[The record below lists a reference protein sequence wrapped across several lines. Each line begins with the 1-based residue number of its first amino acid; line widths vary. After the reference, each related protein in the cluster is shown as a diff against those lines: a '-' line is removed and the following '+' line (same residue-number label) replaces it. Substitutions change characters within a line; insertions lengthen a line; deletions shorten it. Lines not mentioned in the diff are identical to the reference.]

1 MKKCFSLLFSSLLFI
16 IGIFSACEV
25 GLGAAVD
32 TEAPQIDF
40 AENTISSGAVVRDA
54 FAVFGT
60 WEDDGSIGSVTATLA
75 SLSGSGFSV
84 EKEGTFD
91 DEKLSWQV
99 VFDPAEDI
107 IPDGSYELVII
118 IKDTAEHE
126 SRISRAITI
135 DNTPPLVVLSRPST
149 KSTSS
154 SIDSYGQK
162 FTLEGK
168 AADDNDVSLI
178 EVKVYSNP
186 ECTGEPL
193 KTITLPNVPLTIE
206 SDVATYSKD
215 TPNDYSVIYGHV
227 DASGIAIKDGTSA
240 TRYCQLV
247 VYDGAKRYPADGS
260 AQTDS
265 DLKGNSIEYYYLN
278 SDLAELFTDG
288 YKITELYHILNG
300 TYTGSSEAARAI
312 STSSVLDKLKNEAN
326 QVKTGKFKINPENSP
341 QFVVSS
347 RNPLPETGMDFSEST
362 ITNGNSYLEIEITPG
377 LDGHLIREET
387 VGVYLI
393 RCNNNGALLK
403 ADGTPAANEN
413 EAKKIWLI
421 ETDKHEQQADISMS
435 GSTYK
440 FKTKSQLGTEAF
452 ADMVIGENYFI
463 RVVGKDIQGNDIL
476 SEGQYG
482 FQLITSGLNIEV
494 GITVSP
500 AWISTNPNANAA
512 NKTVNVTLEYP
523 TENKP
528 FDIYRSSN
536 PDALESSS
544 PIATALNGSPYTDS
558 FAVNDTTLPID
569 SASAA
574 MPTSTV
580 YYIVK
585 GANAAQSN
593 PKNAIFKYDNCPPQV
608 AVTSVPDV
616 LATEQST
623 LTFQGTATDWFSAS
637 NHTELS
643 GVKKVYVQVYDSAVP
658 ANSTPAAGEQNAIT
672 ASLSDGGW
680 ICQIRPADW
689 QGANGAFT
697 ARGNKTVK
705 VTVVDGVG
713 LTAEATGTFVYDTAS
728 PTVSLNN
735 NWYQFATA
743 AGGQI
748 TDENVITGSSVT
760 LPSVVGKVIKLSGT
774 AGDDYGLQS
783 IIIEQKKL
791 GGETVRFEMP
801 ASASAST
808 NFVTPHLPLKSTG
821 ILVTG
826 STDIYQGSEFSAA
839 EIGNPSTVDG
849 TYTYIIIAK
858 DVTGKEIKSEQK
870 TITLYT
876 AAPTVTITNPAENE
890 WQTLNNVT
898 ISGTALSQEAI
909 AGVFYKF
916 SATQPSLPE
925 NPAEAS
931 SWTGAGWTSAAG
943 TNSWTKTM
951 NMNDAT
957 ANSYVLWV
965 GVVDNAGNAALSNS
979 RVINVDASA
988 PVLTANYYQKDLGS
1002 LLAANGS
1009 VYVKNGTQIT
1019 LYGNYEDVH
1028 SGVKNLTF
1036 KLGDDSITPAV
1047 TYSTDVITSTVNIPT
1062 NYAAYDSS
1070 YSTAYKSW
1078 KAVFSPTAEGRL
1090 TAEGENYAGLKTPVT
1105 ILDIAVDN
1113 IAPVV
1118 TISAPSDNAKIAY
1131 NNFTISGT
1139 ANDGTGSGLSGE
1151 NLKVYYTKSSELAA
1165 SLSGTTPA
1173 LIVSR
1178 SDVSSDWVELGTAA
1192 SGATWNFTLS
1202 EFSGAIAPNDENT
1215 DFYFTV
1221 SAKDNAGTG
1230 NIGYASPVKVTVD
1243 RKKPILSQGS
1253 AASTQW
1259 YNTRTIHLE
1268 GSYSDP
1274 ATVTATGSATGSGV
1288 NEIKYT
1294 VNNDSEQQIPT
1305 TDGTYNT
1312 NITIPGTASSADI
1325 KIWAK
1330 DAVGNLIT
1338 PTDPGYQSFTVRV
1351 DDTAPVLS
1359 ADYYTKDNDT
1369 SLLTASGNA
1378 YIKAGTV
1385 ITLYGNYKDEESG
1398 VSGLTFKLGDN
1409 TLTPDTDSLKYSD
1422 TPIDTPISGT
1432 SLPTNFEVYNP
1443 EKSVNYRSWTAK
1455 FTATASST
1463 GNLVVEGANIAQTPK
1478 TITAVS
1484 LTLDTTPPEVIISTP
1499 AANAKVGAAS
1509 LTISGTANDGTGAGL
1524 SSEPIKLYYRTTAP
1538 ATDAN
1543 GNYTA
1548 PASSADWTELDNTTA
1563 GSTWSYKTTLLDS
1576 VTPNN
1581 KNTAIWFMASA
1592 KDNAGSGNTG
1602 YSVPRKITVDRVN
1615 PVYDS
1620 SQASIGGKTHAQMIA
1635 SPAPWHT
1642 ESTLTITGSFTDTNG
1657 SGVDKIIVQRDS
1669 APSVEIPTTNGSF
1682 TTNISGFTTDSTLT
1696 IKAVDKVGL
1705 ESTPQT
1711 YTVKVDSS
1719 APLVTASHYKKGS
1732 GNVQEAGGIIYAK
1745 SGTQI
1750 TLYGNYKDEESGVSA
1765 LKLFKNYDDKTNR
1778 TEIPAATGTTA
1789 GVTFTYSTSPTEI
1802 TADGTP
1808 QGDYGTYDENSASA
1822 YRSWKAV
1829 FSTSA
1834 NVSGNLTVEGTNVAG
1849 LSSHVSACNITIDD
1863 VAPVIDSNNIRL
1875 KQIDATGTTDAY
1887 FKSSKYYINNKAAGK
1902 TFKITGVVSD
1912 NNYVV
1917 ESLSISVTN
1926 STGAPLNISPI
1937 SDASGTFEFTLN
1949 GISAWDENDEASAVI
1964 TATDKAGNVTTTTPL
1979 SILFDSTPPEAMH
1992 WADAKG
1998 KDIYFRIGKAD
2009 NDKIADGTLWKWET
2023 GDSVGSSNDVR
2034 NQEVGGKYSNGSWGN
2049 SNKIDISGNFYENAS
2064 GSGLKTI
2071 HYAIL
2076 NNPPSEEQ
2084 INTLIS
2090 GGSLTPGSNHVVAV
2104 GTIDPLATPEL
2115 KNVPYNKDT
2124 SGHKA
2129 AKLVESN
2136 FKKTNLSGFNSDNN
2150 YLILVAEDNAGNRAA
2165 DELKVTQKT
2174 GTDGTN
2180 SAADNSPD
2188 YTDADHTNTW
2198 NKSNRYYSIKKDTDA
2213 PSITSSQTETIYTD
2227 GNAAA
2232 DAISVGGTV
2241 SDGTGAGVDRVT
2253 LTIPGIS
2260 NFSHTITSSEIS
2272 DGNWSYNIPASTFS
2286 SSADG
2291 TSYQIKATAKDLAGE
2306 GNLSEITARTVFVDK
2321 KGPVITI
2328 STPAQTAK
2336 VGATNFAISG
2346 NANDG
2351 NGAGLST
2358 ATGSM
2363 KLYYTTNDT
2372 LGSATTAPQSITAG
2386 TAPASSWVELTDGA
2400 ITVNA
2405 DNTWQSSSTSP
2416 YSLTS
2421 ISTPNEN
2428 TNLYFIVSAKDS
2440 SGTGNTGY
2448 SIPRKITVDRK
2459 TPVFVSGTAGGSSNA
2474 ETWLNTRTINIS
2486 GSYTDPATGSGAN
2499 AIAGSGVSTIKY
2511 QVGSTAIQSLPTSDG
2526 SYDKTISLANSVT
2539 QETIKVWAVD
2549 AAGNE
2554 IPATDTTNRKSY
2566 TIKIDTA
2573 APSLTA
2579 NYYRRGSDTSVPL
2592 AASSGTI
2599 YMKSQTGGTSFTLYG
2614 NYTDSTG
2621 GSGIKQLKIKKD
2633 GVEIPAANLTSLLY
2647 SEEEIT
2653 GTNGTVPADSTYG
2666 TYSAASAT
2674 SYKSWKAVFTV
2685 TEGGRITVEG
2695 EDIAGNTVS
2704 ASALDITID
2713 DTPPEVSNVKLNVTT
2728 VTGSSEV
2735 TNEVYSATVTDSVS
2749 GTTTKTYYLNNT
2761 VSGKTFTVTGLATD
2775 NVGLQSAVLNIVN
2788 TATSP
2793 AIALTRTASNPNGSL
2808 SFTVGNWSGWTTG
2821 ATATITLTDKAGN
2834 TATSEALNISFDTV
2848 APLVDSTKLK
2858 TPTAIQTE
2866 SSLFKFEGEA
2876 ACVHPTETDT
2886 VFSGYDKVDILF
2898 TTSAS
2903 APAANAAAQATAN
2916 VATNGSGSGSWSST
2930 VEFGNTDTFGNVFV
2944 SSNGTAI
2951 EGTKYLW
2958 VRAYDNAGN
2967 VGGWVS
2973 KDFVYDTK
2981 TPSISF
2987 TPTAANKNPAADS
3000 YRNSGF
3006 KLEVDASDTYGIASG
3021 GVTLSYEGLSTPIEL
3036 TQNTD
3041 GKYEKEFVVGSTNT
3055 SASNYLADG
3064 SYSFTITVKDLSGK
3078 TSSVTRSFS
3087 IDTTAPVIDMTNT
3100 SVTRGADYTASN
3112 IGWHKTNQIPVSVS
3126 VSDSGAG
3133 IGAVQVSTD
3142 TGFTNPT
3149 NLMQSESGSWTG
3161 TIVCGAQGANTIY
3174 IKATDAVGNAT
3185 NVVTANS
3192 LTVYIDTT
3200 PPADPIFLGISTG
3213 TGDSLTATPASQ
3225 IASVLVNT
3233 VPERAAPVT
3242 VYAALVDDSTA
3253 GASTFTGIPAA
3264 STAAALKQKG
3274 KEGTSTYIDS
3284 SAGLPSAI
3292 STALPDDVTSDYKFW
3307 SYEIA
3312 TADMRSGGVNFTVKD
3327 NAGNEADYVL
3337 FQMTVDNTAPTAT
3350 FNPISNLNLE
3360 RTSDDTTTYVNG
3372 TITLSG
3378 TANDNQKLD
3387 SVKVEYKKQGATTWT
3402 EIPAPANDSLASWT
3416 RTLDTTTLEDETE
3429 YDIRVSATDSAGN
3442 STDNSATSTTV
3453 AARTQT
3459 VKVSQDTDRPIIK
3472 FTNLSLPAT
3481 MSATGR
3487 LSFRNEELYGNITDD
3502 DGVPL
3507 SLSYYY
3513 GTGTPADS
3521 DWKTTPNLSY
3531 SSGSFTLKFKDANDR
3546 NDDGPHHLYF
3556 KVTDASGTSGKV
3568 FTSKDVISSA
3578 TTMPAIPKIIDNSTS
3593 NKYGY
3598 ITRSGTGTAADP
3610 VTYSSST
3617 TVTYLT
3623 VDTTD
3628 PYRGNLKFST
3638 NYSATTPTWQEKTD
3652 ITAIP
3657 FGGNRNSFKIK
3668 IPAWDVNGVTITMT
3682 IEGYTGSITFK
3693 KTTESAGDAIYTE
3706 AKYWESSVIT
3716 IPSTMETGVKACNID
3731 VFDGVRHNK
3740 DDFSISVDNTAPV
3753 INATSPSSTQYSS
3766 GNVIAYG
3773 ETDLTYWKNT
3783 ASTDHP
3789 REFMYYALSLDNTT
3803 TPAESY
3809 EDRNSATA
3817 IKGWKDE
3824 NDADGQRIKTD
3835 DNGYVINETTNEP
3848 ELETA
3853 VISYKPYYTPI
3864 LGGGYNWY
3872 VYFDG
3877 SSSTASE
3884 THDATFRSFLVN
3896 SGVTTQALLDTTDQS
3911 LKFRTKVK
3919 AYLWIKAVD
3928 QVGNK
3933 TEIKHPILIDPQG
3946 DAPSV
3951 SIDYPE
3957 ASGTTLGGAITLRG
3971 SANDTKG
3978 ANPGVESVW
3987 VQIISSINNE
3997 YDSSATASQT
4007 TGTRIA
4013 GGLKFEDTVTSTGSG
4028 SNITYKHSYTL
4039 NSFAPQ
4045 IKDVRQW
4052 LLNGYQVYKD
4062 ITTIDNAATT
4072 NVTEGPEHVTS
4083 IDESIDGNTNGA
4095 AYYIRANFSGSAWN
4109 LKINE
4114 HAEFDPGTGKLNPI
4128 AYRVFA
4134 KDNDGNLSSYEQ
4146 QLSVYDSDNPVISNV
4161 YLRQY
4166 SNNTEGTGTVTAS
4179 RAYEDDMWV
4188 RGTWWLC
4195 GTVKDTQGLS
4205 KLEVGPSGAKVNQ
4218 SPAGTANT
4226 DEPFKYKLNSGS
4238 GVGQLTIIIEAADI
4252 ANAGQNP
4259 HTTTKECAI
4268 NYDNTPPE
4276 LLGSTAASFN
4286 ISSAVQN
4293 SNGFYTF
4300 GSQVME
4306 NPVNNAAQSGF
4317 DYLAFWFERD
4327 LTTETNPNAKHVVY
4341 DVMRPKTQINGAT
4354 VVNTSEV
4361 DWTDL
4366 ATTLSESEARG
4377 LKWKSN
4383 TVTRNQSQLGHLT
4396 MAGTDAN
4403 IHVGGLC
4410 MLKGSVYMITS
4421 VETTGTGSSATTT
4434 IGINGQPEYEASQTA
4449 YFAIANVVNNTVEAG
4464 SGAKSTADGM
4474 YGYYTQMS
4482 NDDGDHMIE
4491 SVSKQGTTWDW
4502 EANINSQNIADGSIV
4517 IHYVAFDKAGNFITG
4532 QVNGNVAN
4540 NAPRLASLEVWSD
4553 FNENGTK
4560 DAGEFDTRWV
4570 NGRERKINDTYG
4582 TRSTAVTDEL
4592 IVSGNNKDYTDGGSA
4607 FMTVKATTRFIPELV
4622 GGNGALYYTYKYGTA
4637 STLATNTPS
4646 IGASSIGIGSD
4657 DGIDEDI
4664 DNSGYYVEDQNQSGY
4679 ISGRTD
4685 LYPAGTE
4692 ANAKHYMEIPGAG
4705 ATGTYSL
4712 NGIGNSSAESGPTWF
4727 EYTIY
4732 DSTEGSTAWSTT
4744 SLNAANRLSAK
4755 FRVALNLKYQDTT
4768 RPVVKIRPFYWNS
4781 LTENSVDK
4789 PANPASFAD
4798 LRGHIELEGDLPTSF
4813 TAEGSGINDRDP
4825 KVSGVI
4831 RIEGYA
4837 FDDIKLK
4844 ELYVQMSNHTNLK
4857 GSGSNG
4863 VKVASYNGSWTTTSH
4878 AADAGWD
4885 FTAADVYCNG
4895 DGHLVRWTLTVDTAK
4910 RASPAEPEQTVVV
4923 YAVDARG
4930 SSDTNTSVHDGSTQT
4945 ALSTYRWGDVKTQE
4959 NASSTYFK
4967 DFWCYRNVDND
4978 ITDSAIVYREADKAS
4993 MTYYYKMDIVPYVT
5007 KVETGLSRYKNSN
5020 WSVYNRTALGH
5031 YPVQSVVT
5039 NVESGILKTTTSE
5052 NVTLYGFNL
5061 NHSSATFT
5069 SGSSTFKT
5077 DATENLKI
5085 TNSTDTT
5092 DTTTKL
5098 DKLAFNVANLQTGKL
5113 NLTVN
5118 GIPLMN
5124 NSNNNDAKGTANEAG
5139 NSNANYYNLQ
5149 PNGDTNN
5156 IQNDDVE
5163 FDVWEFNDRAA
5174 VPINGL
5180 ATGINME
5187 VNQKTGMLNYAF
5199 ANGGLYYSMG
5209 GNTDKTRSY
5218 KNDSYSS
5225 IYWAG
5230 DWDTFAGPCVGFH
5243 VDDQGYTY
5251 SVVTGGDTNKDGH
5264 VDKYAFYTS
5273 RWGKGT
5279 LGTGGTYGGGNSLRL
5294 EHIALKTGNTTFDYS
5309 LMKYRFLS
5317 SEFASTV
5324 NDNDTNL
5331 YMVYYD
5337 ALTNQIRFRAGTFS
5351 GTAKQSVGGFQDEAT
5366 GNTPSWYATANCQII
5381 ANGESDPFKING
5393 NANNNTT
5400 TVPVIDNRGAGQ
5412 YVDVAVVKV
5421 NGKDVVCVV
5430 WFDSITNSCKFSYIT
5445 DPITNWDILKDDATA
5460 KNWSTPVT
5468 VFEEGGE
5475 YCHIVADKNNH
5486 LHIAAYAGNGDVKY
5500 AYLASP
5506 TSTPSTCTVDASG
5519 AVGEH
5524 LTLDVAV
5531 SSNGNSIPYIGYYTS
5546 AIKMPKYAYLV
5557 DKTEGFSQTAAGVDA
5572 YERFTG
5578 NWEVAVV
5585 PSPSRMTTN
5594 REDKVNVG
5602 VWKNAG
5608 VLTDS
5613 KINGSVMNSSHSAV
5627 GSTGYSATNWSK
5639 TFGNGTSNAVLGY
5652 QISTSTGSC
5661 LETAQKR

>member
-1 MKKCFSLLFSSLLFI
+1 M
-16 IGIFSACEV
+16 
-25 GLGAAVD
+25 
-32 TEAPQIDF
+32 
-40 AENTISSGAVVRDA
+40 
-54 FAVFGT
+54 
-60 WEDDGSIGSVTATLA
+60 
-75 SLSGSGFSV
+75 
-84 EKEGTFD
+84 
-91 DEKLSWQV
+91 
-99 VFDPAEDI
+99 
-107 IPDGSYELVII
+107 
-118 IKDTAEHE
+118 
-126 SRISRAITI
+126 
-135 DNTPPLVVLSRPST
+135 LSRPST

-300 TYTGSSEAARAI
+300 TYSGSSEAARTI

-387 VGVYLI
+387 VGIYLV

-421 ETDKHEQQADISMS
+421 ETDKHEQQADITMS

-735 NWYQFATA
+735 NWYQFAIA
-743 AGGQI
+743 AGTQI
-748 TDENVITGSSVT
+748 NDETPVTGSSVT

-774 AGDDYGLQS
+774 AGDDYGLQT
-783 IIIEQKKL
+783 IIVEQKKL

-801 ASASAST
+801 ALASAST

-821 ILVTG
+821 ILVNG
-826 STDIYQGSEFSAA
+826 STNVYQGSEFSAA
-839 EIGNPSTVDG
+839 EIGNPSIVDG

-876 AAPTVTITNPAENE
+876 AAPTVSITNPAENE

-951 NMNDAT
+951 NMNNAT

-988 PVLTANYYQKDLGS
+988 PVLTANYYQKDSGS

-1009 VYVKNGTQIT
+1009 VYVKAGTQIT
-1019 LYGNYEDVH
+1019 LYGNYEDVD

-1036 KLGDDSITPAV
+1036 KLGDDSITPTV
-1047 TYSTDVITSTVNIPT
+1047 TFSTDVITTTVNLPT

-1113 IAPVV
+1113 TAPVV

-1173 LIVSR
+1173 LIVSG

-1192 SGATWNFTLS
+1192 SGATWNFTQS
-1202 EFSGAIAPNDENT
+1202 EFSEAIAPNNENT

-1230 NIGYASPVKVTVD
+1230 NIGYAVPVKVTVD

-1274 ATVTATGSATGSGV
+1274 ATGSATGSGV

-1294 VNNDSEQQIPT
+1294 VNNGSEQQIPT

-1312 NITIPGTASSADI
+1312 NITIPGTESSATI

-1330 DAVGNLIT
+1330 DAVGNLII
-1338 PTDPGYQSFTVRV
+1338 PTDSGYQSFTVRV

-1359 ADYYTKDNDT
+1359 ANYYTKDNDT

-1398 VSGLTFKLGDN
+1398 VSGLTFKLGDD
-1409 TLTPDTDSLKYSD
+1409 TLTPDTDSLKYSV
-1422 TPIDTPISGT
+1422 TPISGT
-1432 SLPTNFEVYNP
+1432 SLPPNNFEDYNP
-1443 EKSVNYRSWTAK
+1443 DNSVNYRSWTAK

-1499 AANAKVGAAS
+1499 AANAKVGAAA

-1524 SSEPIKLYYRTTAP
+1524 SNEHIKLYYRTTEP
-1538 ATDAN
+1538 P
-1543 GNYTA
+1543 A
-1548 PASSADWTELDNTTA
+1548 PASSDGWIELANNITA
-1563 GSTWSYKTTLLDS
+1563 GSTWSYTTTLSDS

-1581 KNTAIWFMASA
+1581 ENTAIWFMASA

-1620 SQASIGGKTHAQMIA
+1620 SQASIGGKTHVQMTA
-1635 SPAPWHT
+1635 SSTPWHT
-1642 ESTLTITGSFTDTNG
+1642 ESTLTISGKFTDTDG

-1669 APSVEIPTTNGSF
+1669 EPSVEIPTTNGSF

-1696 IKAVDKVGL
+1696 IKAEDKVGL

-1719 APLVTASHYKKGS
+1719 APLVTASHYKKGTGS
-1732 GNVQEAGGIIYAK
+1732 VQGTGGIIYAK

-1750 TLYGNYKDEESGVSA
+1750 TLYGNYKDLQSGVSA
-1765 LKLFKNYDDKTNR
+1765 LKLFKNYDDVTNR
-1778 TEIPAATGTTA
+1778 TEIPAATGTSA
-1789 GVTFTYSTSPTEI
+1789 GVTFTYSTNEI
-1802 TADGTP
+1802 AAGGTP
-1808 QGDYGTYDENSASA
+1808 PEDYAPYNTTSASD

-1829 FSTSA
+1829 FSTGTT
-1834 NVSGNLTVEGTNVAG
+1834 VSGNLTVEGTNVAG

-1863 VAPVIDSNNIRL
+1863 EAPVIDSNNIRL
-1875 KQIDATGTTDAY
+1875 KQIDSAGSTTDAY
-1887 FKSSKYYINNKAAGK
+1887 FKSSNSKYYINNTTAARK

-1926 STGAPLNISPI
+1926 TNSTGASLNISPI

-1949 GISAWDENDEASAVI
+1949 GISESEWAENNEASAVI
-1964 TATDKAGNVTTTTPL
+1964 TATDKAGNVTQSNPL
-1979 SILFDSTPPEAMH
+1979 RIVFDSTPPEAMH

-2009 NDKIADGTLWKWET
+2009 NDKIADGTLWET
-2023 GDSVGSSNDVR
+2023 YDSVGSINDVR
-2034 NQEVGGKYSNGSWGN
+2034 NQEVGGKYSYGSWGN
-2049 SNKIDISGNFYENAS
+2049 SNKIDISGNFYENAN

-2076 NNPPSEEQ
+2076 NNPPSQEQ

-2124 SGHKA
+2124 SGNKA

-2150 YLILVAEDNAGNRAA
+2150 YLILVAEDNAGNRAP

-2174 GTDGTN
+2174 GNDGTN

-2198 NKSNRYYSIKKDTDA
+2198 NESNRYYSIKKDTDA

-2241 SDGTGAGVDRVT
+2241 SDGTGAGVDRVI
-2253 LTIPGIS
+2253 LTISGIS
-2260 NFSHTITSSEIS
+2260 TFSHTITSSEIS
-2272 DGNWSYNIPASTFS
+2272 DGNWSYDIPASTFS
-2286 SSADG
+2286 TSADG
-2291 TSYQIKATAKDLAGE
+2291 TSYQIKATAKDRAGE
-2306 GNLSEITARTVFVDK
+2306 GNLTEITARTVFVDK

-2358 ATGSM
+2358 AAGSM

-2372 LGSATTAPQSITAG
+2372 LGSATTAPQSITTG

-2459 TPVFVSGTAGGSSNA
+2459 TPVFVSGTAGGSSNS
-2474 ETWLNTRTINIS
+2474 ETWLNTRTVNIS

-2511 QVGSTAIQSLPTSDG
+2511 QVGSAAEQSLPTSDG

-2554 IPATDTTNRKSY
+2554 IPETDTTNRKSY

-2647 SEEEIT
+2647 STVEIT

-2685 TEGGRITVEG
+2685 TAGGRITVEG

-2728 VTGSSEV
+2728 GTGSSAV
-2735 TNEVYSATVTDSVS
+2735 TNEVYSATTTSA

-2775 NVGLQSAVLNIVN
+2775 NIGLQSAVLNIVN

-2793 AIALTRTASNPNGSL
+2793 ETALTSPAANPNGSL

-2848 APLVDSTKLK
+2848 APLVDNTKLN

-2866 SSLFKFEGEA
+2866 SSLFKFKGDA
-2876 ACVHPTETDT
+2876 DCVHPTETDT

-2898 TTSAS
+2898 TTSNTN
-2903 APAANAAAQATAN
+2903 PGANAAAQASAN
-2916 VATNGSGSGSWSST
+2916 VATNGSWSST

-2944 SSNGTAI
+2944 SSNGKAI

-2987 TPTAANKNPAADS
+2987 TPTASNKNPAADS
-3000 YRNSGF
+3000 YRSAGF
-3006 KLEVDASDTYGIASG
+3006 TLEADASDSYG
-3021 GVTLSYEGLSTPIEL
+3021 VQKVEVLYT
-3036 TQNTD
+3036 TQAGAQTKQMPLNSD
-3041 GKYEKEFVVGSTNT
+3041 GKYEFAFVTGSANS
-3055 SASNYLADG
+3055 SADNYLADG
-3064 SYSFTITVKDLSGK
+3064 TYTFTVRVTDNSEKPNTVS
-3078 TSSVTRSFS
+3078 RSFS

-3100 SVTRGADYTASN
+3100 SVTRGADYIASN

-3185 NVVTANS
+3185 NVVNANS

-3200 PPADPIFLGISTG
+3200 APADPIFLGISTG
-3213 TGDSLTATPASQ
+3213 SGDSLTATPASQ
-3225 IASVLVNT
+3225 ITSVLVNKT
-3233 VPERAAPVT
+3233 VPVT
-3242 VYAALVDDSTA
+3242 VYAALVDDGTST
-3253 GASTFTGIPAA
+3253 TWTGIRAEAPTTSAEKA
-3264 STAAALKQKG
+3264 FVQKG
-3274 KEGTSTYIDS
+3274 KDRTSTYLASS
-3284 SAGLPSAI
+3284 SALPEAI
-3292 STALPDDVTSDYKFW
+3292 RTALPDDVTSDYKFW

-3312 TADMRSGGVNFTVKD
+3312 TTDMRSGGVNFTVKD

-3337 FQMTVDNTAPTAT
+3337 FQMTVDNTPPSAT

-3360 RTSDDTTTYVNG
+3360 RASNDTTTYVNG

-3402 EIPAPANDSLASWT
+3402 EIPAPANASLASWT

-3442 STDNSATSTTV
+3442 PTDNSATSTTV

-3481 MSATGR
+3481 MTADTDNR
-3487 LSFRNEELYGNITDD
+3487 ISFRNEEIYGNVTDD
-3502 DGVPL
+3502 DGIPR
-3507 SLSYYY
+3507 SLEYYY

-3531 SSGSFTLKFKDANDR
+3531 SSGSFTLKFKKADNTT
-3546 NDDGPHHLYF
+3546 NDDGTHHLYF
-3556 KVTDASGTSGKV
+3556 RVTDASGTTGKV
-3568 FTSKDVISSA
+3568 FKSQGVISSA
-3578 TTMPAIPKIIDNSTS
+3578 TTMPAIPKVIDNSTS

-3598 ITRSGTGTAADP
+3598 ITRSNTTP

-3668 IPAWDVNGVTITMT
+3668 IPAWDVNGVEISMT
-3682 IEGYTGSITFK
+3682 IEGYTGTITF
-3693 KTTESAGDAIYTE
+3693 TETEEPAGDAIYTE

-3716 IPSTMETGVKACNID
+3716 IPSTMETGVKACAID
-3731 VFDGVRHNK
+3731 VFDGVRHNR

-3753 INATSPSSTQYSS
+3753 INAAAPSSTQNSS

-3783 ASTDHP
+3783 SATDTP
-3789 REFMYYALSLDNTT
+3789 REYMYYALSLDNETEPAENQAASSDDSANTITSWKQYTNAGESTVTT
-3803 TPAESY
+3803 TTVPAGS
-3809 EDRNSATA
+3809 NAS
-3817 IKGWKDE
+3817 
-3824 NDADGQRIKTD
+3824 
-3835 DNGYVINETTNEP
+3835 
-3848 ELETA
+3848 
-3853 VISYKPYYTPI
+3853 ISFKPYYSPI
-3864 LGGGYNWY
+3864 KGGSFSWY
-3872 VYFDG
+3872 VHFDG
-3877 SSSTASE
+3877 AASTDGE
-3884 THDATFRSFLVN
+3884 THDKTFKQFLID
-3896 SGVTTQALLDTTDQS
+3896 SGITTLQAIENTNQS
-3911 LKFRTKVK
+3911 QKFKAVVR

-3928 QVGNK
+3928 QVGNE
-3933 TEIKHPILIDPQG
+3933 TVIKHPILIDPQG
-3946 DAPSV
+3946 DAPKV
-3951 SIDYPE
+3951 TIDYPE
-3957 ASGTTLGGAITLRG
+3957 AEGTTLGDEVTLRG
-3971 SANDTKG
+3971 SAVDTLGTTTTDASG
-3978 ANPGVESVW
+3978 ATVSNIGVESVW
-3987 VQIISSINNE
+3987 VQLISAKYNG
-3997 YDSSATASQT
+3997 YDST
-4007 TGTRIA
+4007 TSTTSGSRTA
-4013 GGLKFEDTVTSTGSG
+4013 GGLSFSDTVTPSTENGTTTYSHEYSLTDFAPTMKDVKQWINTVDGSG
-4028 SNITYKHSYTL
+4028 HKVYEVYTGIL
-4039 NSFAPQ
+4039 TDSP
-4045 IKDVRQW
+4045 
-4052 LLNGYQVYKD
+4052 
-4062 ITTIDNAATT
+4062 T
-4072 NVTEGPEHVTS
+4072 HVTAVGN
-4083 IDESIDGNTNGA
+4083 DAAWADDADGTN
-4095 AYYIRANFSGSAWN
+4095 YYIKASVSGSSWN
-4109 LKINE
+4109 LKINSVK
-4114 HAEFDPGTGKLNPI
+4114 EFDPAEGQLNPV

-4134 KDNDGNLSSYEQ
+4134 EDKDGNLSSYEQ
-4146 QLSVYDSDNPVISNV
+4146 QLSVFDSDNPIVGSL

-4166 SNNTEGTGTVTAS
+4166 SDNNAGTGTVTAS
-4179 RAYEDDMWV
+4179 RLYEDDVWV
-4188 RGTWWLC
+4188 KGKWWLY
-4195 GTVKDTQGLS
+4195 GSVKDTQGLS
-4205 KLEVGPSGAKVNQ
+4205 S
-4218 SPAGTANT
+4218 
-4226 DEPFKYKLNSGS
+4226 
-4238 GVGQLTIIIEAADI
+4238 LTINGNTVTITGTSTNSDTPQDFNFKLDTDVADSAGNLTVTIIAED
-4252 ANAGQNP
+4252 NATNQT
-4259 HTTTKECAI
+4259 HKTTKRCSI
-4268 NYDNTPPE
+4268 NYDNVNPT
-4276 LLGSTAASFN
+4276 LLPSTGEKYN
-4286 ISSAVQN
+4286 ISTSVMN
-4293 SNGFYTF
+4293 SNGFYSF
-4300 GSQVME
+4300 GSQVTE
-4306 NPVNNAAQSGF
+4306 NSVNGQEQSGF
-4317 DYLAFWFERD
+4317 DYLAFWFERNI
-4327 LTTETNPNAKHVVY
+4327 TGKRVVY
-4341 DVMRPKTQINGAT
+4341 DVMKPKVSGENSF
-4354 VVNTSEV
+4354 NSEISYS
-4361 DWTDL
+4361 DL
-4366 ATTLSESEARG
+4366 SLDSGLMWKTKTGVGRSSTARDTLTLSA
-4377 LKWKSN
+4377 
-4383 TVTRNQSQLGHLT
+4383 
-4396 MAGTDAN
+4396 ADDN
-4403 IHVGGLC
+4403 IHTGGLC
-4410 MLKGSVYMITS
+4410 KVAGAIYIINNISEDGRTIT
-4421 VETTGTGSSATTT
+4421 
-4434 IGINGQPEYEASQTA
+4434 INGQPEYTSATETV
-4449 YFAIANVVNNTVEAG
+4449 YFAIANVVNNNVEAG
-4464 SGAKSTADGM
+4464 SGAKNAA
-4474 YGYYTQMS
+4474 GYYNTLS
-4482 NDDGDHMIE
+4482 NDDGDHMVE
-4491 SVSKQGTTWDW
+4491 SVSKQGAVWTW
-4502 EANINSQNIADGSIV
+4502 EANINSQNIADGSI
-4517 IHYVAFDKAGNFITG
+4517 ILHYVAFDKAGNLATAD
-4532 QVNGNVAN
+4532 VSNANVKN

-4560 DAGEFDTRWV
+4560 DAGESDTKYY
-4570 NGRERKINDTYG
+4570 NGKERKLGGSYG
-4582 TRSTAVTDEL
+4582 TRATAVTSEL
-4592 IVSGNNKDYTDGGSA
+4592 IVSGNDKDYTVAEGETEYGSA
-4607 FMTVKATTRFIPELV
+4607 FMTVKATTTFIPELV
-4622 GGNGALYYTYKYGTA
+4622 GGNGALYYTYKYGDKEHLGTA
-4637 STLATNTPS
+4637 AVHYGAAT
-4646 IGASSIGIGSD
+4646 IGNGND

-4664 DNSGYYVEDQNQSGY
+4664 NSTGYYQADQNGSAY
-4679 ISGRTD
+4679 IVGNKSHQMVIYGGSADSTTD
-4685 LYPAGTE
+4685 DDSYTL
-4692 ANAKHYMEIPGAG
+4692 NALNNSAS
-4705 ATGTYSL
+4705 ATD
-4712 NGIGNSSAESGPTWF
+4712 PTWF

-4732 DSTEGSTAWSTT
+4732 DSTEGCADWGSTPTSSSTT
-4744 SLNAANRLSAK
+4744 GRLSAK
-4755 FRVALNLKYQDTT
+4755 FRVALNVQYRDSTS
-4768 RPVVKIRPFYWNS
+4768 PVVKIRPFYWNS

-4798 LRGHIELEGDLPTSF
+4798 LRGHIELEGDLPTLN
-4813 TAEGSGINDRDP
+4813 TGVSGLDDRDP

-4910 RASPAEPEQTVVV
+4910 RASPAQTEQTVVV

-4967 DFWCYRNVDND
+4967 DFWCYRNVDNE
-4978 ITDSAIVYREADKAS
+4978 ITDSAIVYKEADKAS

-5039 NVESGILKTTTSE
+5039 NAGTGINLKTTTSE

-5069 SGSSTFKT
+5069 SGSSTFT
-5077 DATENLKI
+5077 TEATGNLKI
-5085 TNSTDTT
+5085 TNSTDTET
-5092 DTTTKL
+5092 QLHTL
-5098 DKLAFNVANLQTGKL
+5098 SFNVAELQTGRL
-5113 NLTVN
+5113 NLTVSD
-5118 GIPLMN
+5118 IPLMN
-5124 NSNNNDAKGTANEAG
+5124 NSNKNEAMGTANEAG

-5174 VPINGL
+5174 VPLNGL

-5187 VNQKTGMLNYAF
+5187 INQTTKMLNYAF
-5199 ANGGLYYSMG
+5199 ANGGLWYNMG
-5209 GNTDKTRSY
+5209 GNTTNTQPAYSET
-5218 KNDSYSS
+5218 DSYSS
-5225 IYWAG
+5225 YYWAG

-5243 VDDQGYTY
+5243 VDELGYTY
-5251 SVVTGGDTNKDGH
+5251 SVASGGDTNNSGAA
-5264 VDKYAFYTS
+5264 DKYTLFTS
-5273 RWGKGT
+5273 RWGVGDHGT
-5279 LGTGGTYGGGNSLRL
+5279 AGTYGTNENDYSKNSIRL
-5294 EHIALKTGNTTFDYS
+5294 GYIANKTGDGTYDYD
-5309 LMKYRFLS
+5309 LMKYRYLS
-5317 SEFASTV
+5317 SEFASSVSGTS
-5324 NDNDTNL
+5324 TNL
-5331 YMVYYD
+5331 YLVYYD
-5337 ALTNQIRFRAGTFS
+5337 ALTNQIRFKAGTFT
-5351 GTAKQSVGGFQDEAT
+5351 GNTRNRNVGGFVDEARNEKPSYYN
-5366 GNTPSWYATANCQII
+5366 NTNSQII
-5381 ANGESDPFKING
+5381 ANGSEATTFKTSKDKTVTVNG
-5393 NANNNTT
+5393 IAG
-5400 TVPVIDNRGAGQ
+5400 RGAGQ
-5412 YVDVAVVKV
+5412 YVDVAVVK
-5421 NGKDVVCVV
+5421 NGTSDVVCVV
-5430 WFDSITNSCKFSYIT
+5430 WFDSEANCCKFSYII
-5445 DPITNWDILKDDATA
+5445 DPITNWNQLKGDATA
-5460 KNWSTPVT
+5460 KNWSTPKT
-5468 VFEEGGE
+5468 IFAEGGE

-5500 AYLASP
+5500 AYISEYNAYDAAN
-5506 TSTPSTCTVDASG
+5506 STVPTCTVDASG
-5519 AVGEH
+5519 TVGEH

-5531 SSNGNSIPYIGYYTS
+5531 VGTGANEHSIPYIGYFTS

-5557 DKTEGFSQTAAGVDA
+5557 DKTTGFSQTAAGVDTD
-5572 YERFTG
+5572 ERFTG
-5578 NWEVAVV
+5578 NWEVTVV

-5594 REDKVNVG
+5594 REDKVNIG

-5608 VLTDS
+5608 VLTT
-5613 KINGSVMNSSHSAV
+5613 
-5627 GSTGYSATNWSK
+5627 STKRTSTRGGNLNGYSSTNWSK

-5652 QISTSTGSC
+5652 QISTSSGSC

>member
-1 MKKCFSLLFSSLLFI
+1 MKKRLLYSFLLFI

-32 TEAPQIDF
+32 TEAPKIDF

-99 VFDPAEDI
+99 VFNPAEDI

-300 TYTGSSEAARAI
+300 TYSGSSEAARTI

-387 VGVYLI
+387 VGIYLV

-421 ETDKHEQQADISMS
+421 ETDKHEQQADITMS

-616 LATEQST
+616 LVTEQST

-713 LTAEATGTFVYDTAS
+713 LTAEATSTFVYDTAS

-748 TDENVITGSSVT
+748 TDENVITGSNVT
-760 LPSVVGKVIKLSGT
+760 IPSVVGKVIKLSGT

-801 ASASAST
+801 ALASAST

-821 ILVTG
+821 ILVNG
-826 STDIYQGSEFSAA
+826 LTDVYQGSEFSAA

-876 AAPTVTITNPAENE
+876 AAPTVSITNPAENE

-988 PVLTANYYQKDLGS
+988 PVLTANYYQKDSGS
-1002 LLAANGS
+1002 LLDANGS
-1009 VYVKNGTQIT
+1009 VYVKAGTQIT
-1019 LYGNYEDVH
+1019 LYGNYKDVH

-1047 TYSTDVITSTVNIPT
+1047 TFSTDVITTTVNLPT
-1062 NYAAYDSS
+1062 NYAAYDPS

-1078 KAVFSPTAEGRL
+1078 KAVFSPTTEGRL
-1090 TAEGENYAGLKTPVT
+1090 TAEGENDAGLKTPVT

-1113 IAPVV
+1113 TAPVV

-1139 ANDGTGSGLSGE
+1139 ANDGTG
-1151 NLKVYYTKSSELAA
+1151 
-1165 SLSGTTPA
+1165 
-1173 LIVSR
+1173 
-1178 SDVSSDWVELGTAA
+1178 
-1192 SGATWNFTLS
+1192 
-1202 EFSGAIAPNDENT
+1202 
-1215 DFYFTV
+1215 
-1221 SAKDNAGTG
+1221 
-1230 NIGYASPVKVTVD
+1230 
-1243 RKKPILSQGS
+1243 
-1253 AASTQW
+1253 
-1259 YNTRTIHLE
+1259 
-1268 GSYSDP
+1268 
-1274 ATVTATGSATGSGV
+1274 
-1288 NEIKYT
+1288 
-1294 VNNDSEQQIPT
+1294 
-1305 TDGTYNT
+1305 
-1312 NITIPGTASSADI
+1312 
-1325 KIWAK
+1325 
-1330 DAVGNLIT
+1330 
-1338 PTDPGYQSFTVRV
+1338 
-1351 DDTAPVLS
+1351 
-1359 ADYYTKDNDT
+1359 
-1369 SLLTASGNA
+1369 
-1378 YIKAGTV
+1378 
-1385 ITLYGNYKDEESG
+1385 
-1398 VSGLTFKLGDN
+1398 
-1409 TLTPDTDSLKYSD
+1409 
-1422 TPIDTPISGT
+1422 
-1432 SLPTNFEVYNP
+1432 
-1443 EKSVNYRSWTAK
+1443 
-1455 FTATASST
+1455 
-1463 GNLVVEGANIAQTPK
+1463 
-1478 TITAVS
+1478 
-1484 LTLDTTPPEVIISTP
+1484 
-1499 AANAKVGAAS
+1499 
-1509 LTISGTANDGTGAGL
+1509 AGL
-1524 SSEPIKLYYRTTAP
+1524 SNEPIKLYYTKTEP
-1538 ATDAN
+1538 AKDSN
-1543 GNYTA
+1543 GTYTA
-1548 PASSADWTELDNTTA
+1548 PASSAGWTELANNIIA
-1563 GSTWSYKTTLLDS
+1563 GSTWSYTTTLLDS

-1581 KNTAIWFMASA
+1581 ENTAIWFMASA

-1602 YSVPRKITVDRVN
+1602 YSVPRKITVDRVK

-1620 SQASIGGKTHAQMIA
+1620 SQASIGGKTHAQMTA
-1635 SPAPWHT
+1635 SPTPWHT

-1696 IKAVDKVGL
+1696 IKAIDKVGL
-1705 ESTPQT
+1705 ESTVQT

-1719 APLVTASHYKKGS
+1719 APLVTASHYKKGTGS
-1732 GNVQEAGGIIYAK
+1732 VQEAGGIIYAK

-1750 TLYGNYKDEESGVSA
+1750 TLYGNYKDLQSGVSA
-1765 LKLFKNYDDKTNR
+1765 LKLFKNYDDETNR

-1789 GVTFTYSTSPTEI
+1789 GVTFTYSTTEI
-1802 TADGTP
+1802 PAEESSYAPYNTT
-1808 QGDYGTYDENSASA
+1808 SASA
-1822 YRSWKAV
+1822 YKSWKAV
-1829 FSTSA
+1829 FSTST

-1875 KQIDATGTTDAY
+1875 KQIDSAGITDAY
-1887 FKSSKYYINNKAAGK
+1887 FKSSNSKYYINNTTAAGK

-1926 STGAPLNISPI
+1926 STGASLTISPI
-1937 SDASGTFEFTLN
+1937 SDASGTFEFALN
-1949 GISAWDENDEASAVI
+1949 GISEWDEDDEASAVI
-1964 TATDKAGNVTTTTPL
+1964 TATDKAGNVTTTQLNPL
-1979 SILFDSTPPEAMH
+1979 KIVFDSTPPEAMH
-1992 WADAKG
+1992 WADAKN

-2009 NDKIADGTLWKWET
+2009 NDKNADGTLWET
-2023 GDSVGSSNDVR
+2023 YDSVGSSDDVR
-2034 NQEVGGKYSNGSWGN
+2034 NQEVGGKYSHGSWGN
-2049 SNKIDISGNFYENAS
+2049 SNKIDISGNFYENAN

-2076 NNPPSEEQ
+2076 NNPPSQEQ

-2104 GTIDPLATPEL
+2104 GTIDPLATPEV

-2150 YLILVAEDNAGNRAA
+2150 YLILVAEDNAGNRAP

-2188 YTDADHTNTW
+2188 YTDAEHTNTW
-2198 NKSNRYYSIKKDTDA
+2198 NESNSYYSIKKDTDA

-2232 DAISVGGTV
+2232 DAISVAGTV
-2241 SDGTGAGVDRVT
+2241 NDGTGAGVDRVI
-2253 LTIPGIS
+2253 LTISGIS
-2260 NFSHTITSSEIS
+2260 TFSHTITSSEIS

-2306 GNLSEITARTVFVDK
+2306 GNLTEITARTVFVDK

-2328 STPAQTAK
+2328 SAPAQTAK

-2358 ATGSM
+2358 AAGSM

-2372 LGSATTAPQSITAG
+2372 LGSATTAPQSITTG
-2386 TAPASSWVELTDGA
+2386 TVPASSWVELTDGA

-2486 GSYTDPATGSGAN
+2486 GSYTDPETGSGEN
-2499 AIAGSGVSTIKY
+2499 AIDGSGVSTIKY
-2511 QVGSTAIQSLPTSDG
+2511 QVGSAAEQSLPTSDG

-2554 IPATDTTNRKSY
+2554 ISETDTTNRKSY

-2599 YMKSQTGGTSFTLYG
+2599 YMKSQAGGTSFTLYG

-2685 TEGGRITVEG
+2685 TAGGRITVEG

-2728 VTGSSEV
+2728 GTGSSAV
-2735 TNEVYSATVTDSVS
+2735 TNEVYSATTTSA

-2793 AIALTRTASNPNGSL
+2793 ATALTRTASNPNGSL

-2834 TATSEALNISFDTV
+2834 TATSDALNISFDTV
-2848 APLVDSTKLK
+2848 APLVNNTKLK

-2916 VATNGSGSGSWSST
+2916 VATNGSWSST

-2987 TPTAANKNPAADS
+2987 TPTASNKNPAADS
-3000 YRNSGF
+3000 YRSAGF
-3006 KLEVDASDTYGIASG
+3006 TLEADASDSYG
-3021 GVTLSYEGLSTPIEL
+3021 VQKVEVLYT
-3036 TQNTD
+3036 TQAGAQTKQMPLNSD
-3041 GKYEKEFVVGSTNT
+3041 GKYEFAFVTGSANS
-3055 SASNYLADG
+3055 SADNYLADG
-3064 SYSFTITVKDLSGK
+3064 TYTFTVRVTDNSEKPNTVS
-3078 TSSVTRSFS
+3078 RSFS

-3100 SVTRGADYTASN
+3100 SVTRGADYIASN

-3185 NVVTANS
+3185 NVVNANS
-3192 LTVYIDTT
+3192 LPVYIDTT
-3200 PPADPIFLGISTG
+3200 APADPIFLGISTG
-3213 TGDSLTATPASQ
+3213 SGDSLTATPASQ
-3225 IASVLVNT
+3225 ITSVLVNKT
-3233 VPERAAPVT
+3233 VPVT
-3242 VYAALVDDSTA
+3242 VYAALVDDGTST
-3253 GASTFTGIPAA
+3253 TWTGIRAEAPTTSDEKAFV
-3264 STAAALKQKG
+3264 QKG
-3274 KEGTSTYIDS
+3274 KDRTSTYLASS
-3284 SAGLPSAI
+3284 SALPEAI
-3292 STALPDDVTSDYKFW
+3292 RTALPDDVTSDYKFW

-3312 TADMRSGGVNFTVKD
+3312 TTDMKSGGVNFTVKD

-3337 FQMTVDNTAPTAT
+3337 FQMTVDNTPPTAT

-3360 RTSDDTTTYVNG
+3360 RANDTTVYVNG

-3402 EIPAPANDSLASWT
+3402 EIPAPANASLASWT

-3487 LSFRNEELYGNITDD
+3487 ISFRNEELYGNVTDD
-3502 DGVPL
+3502 DGIPR
-3507 SLSYYY
+3507 SLEYYY

-3531 SSGSFTLKFKDANDR
+3531 SSGSFTLKFKDADDK
-3546 NDDGPHHLYF
+3546 NDDGEHHLYF
-3556 KVTDASGTSGKV
+3556 RVTDASGTTGKAFKSQGV
-3568 FTSKDVISSA
+3568 VTAASTLPD
-3578 TTMPAIPKIIDNSTS
+3578 IPKVIDNSTS
-3593 NKYGY
+3593 NKFGY
-3598 ITRSGTGTAADP
+3598 ITRSNTTP
-3610 VTYSSST
+3610 VTYSSTT

-3638 NYSATTPTWQEKTD
+3638 DYNESTPTWQEKTD

-3657 FGGNRNSFKIK
+3657 FGGDRNSFKIK

-3682 IEGYTGSITFK
+3682 IEGYTGNITFTE
-3693 KTTESAGDAIYTE
+3693 TTESAEDAIYTE

-3740 DDFSISVDNTAPV
+3740 DDFSISVDNTVPV
-3753 INATSPSSTQYSS
+3753 INAAAPSSTQNSS

-3783 ASTDHP
+3783 SATDTP
-3789 REFMYYALSLDNTT
+3789 REYMYYALSLDNETEPAENQAASSDDSANTITSWKQYTNAGESTVTT
-3803 TPAESY
+3803 TTVPAGSNASI
-3809 EDRNSATA
+3809 RF
-3817 IKGWKDE
+3817 
-3824 NDADGQRIKTD
+3824 
-3835 DNGYVINETTNEP
+3835 
-3848 ELETA
+3848 
-3853 VISYKPYYTPI
+3853 KPYYSPI
-3864 LGGGYNWY
+3864 KGGSFSWY
-3872 VYFDG
+3872 VHFDG
-3877 SSSTASE
+3877 AASTDGE
-3884 THDATFRSFLVN
+3884 THDKTFKQFLID
-3896 SGVTTQALLDTTDQS
+3896 SGITTLQAIENTNQS
-3911 LKFRTKVK
+3911 QKFKAVVR

-3928 QVGNK
+3928 QVGNE
-3933 TEIKHPILIDPQG
+3933 TVIKHPILIDPQG
-3946 DAPSV
+3946 DAPKV
-3951 SIDYPE
+3951 TIDYPE
-3957 ASGTTLGGAITLRG
+3957 AEGTTLGDEVTLRG
-3971 SANDTKG
+3971 SAVDTLGTTTTDASG
-3978 ANPGVESVW
+3978 ATVSNIGVESVW
-3987 VQIISSINNE
+3987 VQLISAKYNG
-3997 YDSSATASQT
+3997 YDST
-4007 TGTRIA
+4007 TSTTSGSRTA
-4013 GGLKFEDTVTSTGSG
+4013 GGLSFSDTVTPSTENGTTTYSHEYSLTDFAPTMKDVKQWINTVDGSG
-4028 SNITYKHSYTL
+4028 HKVYEVYTGIL
-4039 NSFAPQ
+4039 TDSP
-4045 IKDVRQW
+4045 
-4052 LLNGYQVYKD
+4052 
-4062 ITTIDNAATT
+4062 T
-4072 NVTEGPEHVTS
+4072 HVTAVGN
-4083 IDESIDGNTNGA
+4083 DAAWADDADGTN
-4095 AYYIRANFSGSAWN
+4095 YYIKASVSGSSWN
-4109 LKINE
+4109 LKINSVK
-4114 HAEFDPGTGKLNPI
+4114 EFDPAEGQLNPV

-4134 KDNDGNLSSYEQ
+4134 EDKDGNLSSYEQ
-4146 QLSVYDSDNPVISNV
+4146 QLSVFDSDNPIVGSL

-4166 SNNTEGTGTVTAS
+4166 SDNNAGTGTVTAS
-4179 RAYEDDMWV
+4179 RLYEDDVWV
-4188 RGTWWLC
+4188 KGKWWLY
-4195 GTVKDTQGLS
+4195 GSVKDTQGLS
-4205 KLEVGPSGAKVNQ
+4205 S
-4218 SPAGTANT
+4218 
-4226 DEPFKYKLNSGS
+4226 
-4238 GVGQLTIIIEAADI
+4238 LTINGNTVTITGTSTNSDTPQDFNFKLDTDVADSAGNLTVTIIAED
-4252 ANAGQNP
+4252 NATNQT
-4259 HTTTKECAI
+4259 HKTTKRCSI
-4268 NYDNTPPE
+4268 NYDNVNPT
-4276 LLGSTAASFN
+4276 LLPSTGEKYN
-4286 ISSAVQN
+4286 ISTSVMN
-4293 SNGFYTF
+4293 SNGFYSF
-4300 GSQVME
+4300 GSQVTE
-4306 NPVNNAAQSGF
+4306 NSVNGQEQSGF
-4317 DYLAFWFERD
+4317 DYLAFWFERNI
-4327 LTTETNPNAKHVVY
+4327 TGKRVVY
-4341 DVMRPKTQINGAT
+4341 DVMKPKVSGENSF
-4354 VVNTSEV
+4354 NSEISYS
-4361 DWTDL
+4361 DL
-4366 ATTLSESEARG
+4366 SLDSGLMWKTKTGVGRSSTARDTLTLSA
-4377 LKWKSN
+4377 
-4383 TVTRNQSQLGHLT
+4383 
-4396 MAGTDAN
+4396 ADDN
-4403 IHVGGLC
+4403 IHTGGLC
-4410 MLKGSVYMITS
+4410 KVAGAIYIINNISEDGRTIT
-4421 VETTGTGSSATTT
+4421 
-4434 IGINGQPEYEASQTA
+4434 INGQPEYTSATETV
-4449 YFAIANVVNNTVEAG
+4449 YFAIANVVNNNVEAG
-4464 SGAKSTADGM
+4464 SGAKNAA
-4474 YGYYTQMS
+4474 GYYNTLS
-4482 NDDGDHMIE
+4482 NDDGDHMVE
-4491 SVSKQGTTWDW
+4491 SVSKQGAVWTW
-4502 EANINSQNIADGSIV
+4502 EANINSQNIADGSI
-4517 IHYVAFDKAGNFITG
+4517 ILHYVAFDKAGNLATAD
-4532 QVNGNVAN
+4532 VSNANVKN

-4560 DAGEFDTRWV
+4560 DAGESDTKYY
-4570 NGRERKINDTYG
+4570 NGKERKLGGSYG
-4582 TRSTAVTDEL
+4582 TRATAVTSEL
-4592 IVSGNNKDYTDGGSA
+4592 IVSGNDKDYTVAEGETEYGSA
-4607 FMTVKATTRFIPELV
+4607 FMTVKATTTFIPELV
-4622 GGNGALYYTYKYGTA
+4622 GGNGALYYTYKYGDKEHLGTA
-4637 STLATNTPS
+4637 AVNYGAAT
-4646 IGASSIGIGSD
+4646 IGNGND

-4664 DNSGYYVEDQNQSGY
+4664 NSTGYYQADQNGSAY
-4679 ISGRTD
+4679 IVGNKSHQMVIYGGSADSTTD
-4685 LYPAGTE
+4685 DDSYTL
-4692 ANAKHYMEIPGAG
+4692 NALNNSAS
-4705 ATGTYSL
+4705 ATD
-4712 NGIGNSSAESGPTWF
+4712 PTWF

-4732 DSTEGSTAWSTT
+4732 DSTEGCADWGSTPTSSSTT
-4744 SLNAANRLSAK
+4744 GRLSAK
-4755 FRVALNLKYQDTT
+4755 FRVALNVQYRDSTS
-4768 RPVVKIRPFYWNS
+4768 PVVKIRPFYWNS

-4798 LRGHIELEGDLPTSF
+4798 LRGHIELEGDLPALNT
-4813 TAEGSGINDRDP
+4813 GVSGLDDSDP

-4910 RASPAEPEQTVVV
+4910 RDTPAQTEQTVVV

-4930 SSDTNTSVHDGSTQT
+4930 SSDTNTSEHDGSTQT
-4945 ALSTYRWGDVKTQE
+4945 ALSTYRWGAVKNQE

-4967 DFWCYRNVDND
+4967 DFWCYRNVDNE
-4978 ITDSAIVYREADKAS
+4978 ITDSAIVYKEADKAS

-5007 KVETGLSRYKNSN
+5007 SVETGLSRYKNSN

-5039 NVESGILKTTTSE
+5039 NAGTGINLKTTTSE

-5069 SGSSTFKT
+5069 SGSSTFT
-5077 DATENLKI
+5077 TEATGNLKI
-5085 TNSTDTT
+5085 TNSTDTET
-5092 DTTTKL
+5092 QLHTL
-5098 DKLAFNVANLQTGKL
+5098 SFNVAELQTGRL
-5113 NLTVN
+5113 NLTVSD
-5118 GIPLMN
+5118 IPLMN
-5124 NSNNNDAKGTANEAG
+5124 NSNKNEAMGTANEAG

-5174 VPINGL
+5174 VPLNGL

-5187 VNQKTGMLNYAF
+5187 INQTTKMLNYAF
-5199 ANGGLYYSMG
+5199 ANGGLWYNMG
-5209 GNTDKTRSY
+5209 GNTTNTQPAYSET
-5218 KNDSYSS
+5218 DSYSS
-5225 IYWAG
+5225 YYWAG

-5243 VDDQGYTY
+5243 VDELGYTY
-5251 SVVTGGDTNKDGH
+5251 SVASGGDTNNSGAA
-5264 VDKYAFYTS
+5264 DKYTLFTS
-5273 RWGKGT
+5273 RWGVGDHGT
-5279 LGTGGTYGGGNSLRL
+5279 AGTYGTNENDYSKNSIRL
-5294 EHIALKTGNTTFDYS
+5294 GYIANKTGDGTYDYD
-5309 LMKYRFLS
+5309 LMKYRYLS
-5317 SEFASTV
+5317 SEFASSVRGT
-5324 NDNDTNL
+5324 DTNL
-5331 YMVYYD
+5331 YLVYYD
-5337 ALTNQIRFRAGTFS
+5337 ALTNQIRFKAGTFT
-5351 GTAKQSVGGFQDEAT
+5351 GNTRDRNVGGFVDEARNEKPSYYN
-5366 GNTPSWYATANCQII
+5366 NTNSQII
-5381 ANGESDPFKING
+5381 ANGSEATTFK
-5393 NANNNTT
+5393 TSKDK
-5400 TVPVIDNRGAGQ
+5400 TVTVTGIAGRGAGQ
-5412 YVDVAVVKV
+5412 YVDVAVVK
-5421 NGKDVVCVV
+5421 NGTSDVVCVV
-5430 WFDSITNSCKFSYIT
+5430 WFDSEANCCKFSYII
-5445 DPITNWDILKDDATA
+5445 DPITNWNQLKGDATA
-5460 KNWSTPVT
+5460 KNWSTPKT
-5468 VFEEGGE
+5468 IFAEGGE

-5500 AYLASP
+5500 AYISEYNAYDAAN
-5506 TSTPSTCTVDASG
+5506 STVPTCTVDASG
-5519 AVGEH
+5519 TVGEH

-5531 SSNGNSIPYIGYYTS
+5531 VGTGANEHSIPYIGYFTS

-5557 DKTEGFSQTAAGVDA
+5557 DKTTGFSQTAAGVDTD
-5572 YERFTG
+5572 ERFTG
-5578 NWEVAVV
+5578 NWEVTVV

-5594 REDKVNVG
+5594 REDKVNIG

-5608 VLTDS
+5608 VLTT
-5613 KINGSVMNSSHSAV
+5613 
-5627 GSTGYSATNWSK
+5627 STKRTSTRGGNLNGYSSTNWSK

-5652 QISTSTGSC
+5652 QISTSSGSC